1 MIEQMGALMDVDE
14 ALRRIKLIAPML
26 RQDVGTAVASHS
38 VMEACNDVIPRG
50 MNGIHT
56 VYNDTYGIVQNA
68 LALKLAMDIARI
80 FDVGQNPKFPPE
92 TQDKASVQ
100 VLGALFEIPGVKERL
115 QAEASNWLPG
125 IEDLRSDEEEQPSP
139 EIAAIIEEIEAE
151 HRAGDRET
159 CSKTITA
166 YLEIVARLSE
176 VGSHE
181 EAAIKRVRDF
191 RNRRLAHSLFDKEP
205 DALPMYSDLN
215 LLLALAMD
223 AAKHASLIVEG
234 LNTEFDEQADR
245 DRSTAEGYAACV
257 LQGLRWAESA

>member
-1 MIEQMGALMDVDE
+1 MDVEE
-14 ALRRIKLIAPML
+14 ALRRIRLIAPML

-38 VMEACNDVIPRG
+38 VMEACNDVIPPG
-50 MNGIHT
+50 MKGIHT
-56 VYNDTYGIVQNA
+56 VFNDTYGIVQNA

-100 VLGALFEIPGVKERL
+100 VLAALFRVSGVRERL
-115 QAEASNWLPG
+115 EAEASSWLPG
-125 IEDLRSDEEEQPSP
+125 IEDVGSDAGGPYSH
-139 EIAAIIEEIEAE
+139 EIAAIMEEMEAE
-151 HRAGDRET
+151 HRAGDRES
-159 CSKTITA
+159 CGDAMAA
-166 YLEIVARLSE
+166 YLEVAARLSAEGSKEE
-176 VGSHE
+176 V
-181 EAAIKRVRDF
+181 AIKRIRDF

-245 DRSTAEGYAACV
+245 DRSTAEGYASCV
-257 LQGLRWAESA
+257 LEGLRSVEAAGSPG